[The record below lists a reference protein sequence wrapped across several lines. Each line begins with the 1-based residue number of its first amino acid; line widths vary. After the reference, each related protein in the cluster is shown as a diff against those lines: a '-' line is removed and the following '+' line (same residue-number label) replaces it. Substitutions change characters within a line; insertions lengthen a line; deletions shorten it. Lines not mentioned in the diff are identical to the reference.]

1 MDAAAVR
8 AVYGEHRRIVVRREA
23 TWDLAALVAG

>member
-8 AVYGEHRRIVVRREA
+8 AVYGEGRHIVVRSEA
-23 TWDLAALVAG
+23 TWDLAALVEG